1 MTFKGLDGR
10 IYNKRINTAKYRR
23 KKKSECKSKG
33 QYELGKY
40 LAKHFRGSTVLEEF
54 PCYGTSLR
62 LDFFIPSLK
71 VAFEYDGPQH
81 SEYNE
86 FFHSSLAGFAR
97 TVKNDA
103 RKEEWCDINDIL
115 LFRISDLDELD
126 EILC

>member
-10 IYNKRINTAKYRR
+10 AYNKRIDTKKYKR
-23 KKKSECKSKG
+23 KKKASCRSKS
-33 QYELGKY
+33 QYELGKR
-40 LAKHFRGSTVLEEF
+40 LVQHFKGSTVLEEF
-54 PCYGTSLR
+54 PCYGTSLH

-71 VAFEYDGPQH
+71 TAFEYDGPQH
-81 SEYNE
+81 YEFNE
-86 FFHSSLAGFAR
+86 FFHKTKADFAR

-103 RKEEWCDINDIL
+103 KKEEWCDINGIL